1 MATSTITITDGAST
15 ITLDNTV
22 STLTLGTSGPQ
33 GAPGEGVPVG
43 GTAGQILAKDSATN
57 YDTSWIDNYTTD
69 VRKLVKNDSG
79 GTLAKGTVV
88 YVSGA
93 NGANVLV
100 KAALATSDGTSA
112 TTIGILNETL
122 ANNASGYAIV
132 EGAIS
137 GINTSAAAA
146 GDPVWLSGT
155 VAGGMLYG
163 VANKPQAPVHV
174 VYLGTVTRSNINNGQ
189 IEISVNNGWE
199 LDELHNV
206 LITSPTNGQVLAYNS
221 TTQLWENTSETGDI
235 SSVAVTS
242 PITGGG
248 TSGAVTIGFD
258 QAAQNTTNDARYARL
273 GAANAFTVGGHTIT
287 NTVAATI
294 PLQITAAAS
303 QSANLQEWRNSGG
316 TILGAFE
323 ASGTM
328 RAGYMTDAANTSTA
342 AYLQFTTTSIGLFS
356 RSAGNTVTYV
366 RGAAS
371 QTGNLQEWQNSSGTV
386 LARVDSFGSIQGRT
400 LKLKNGTSS
409 ITGYQASVEIEG
421 ASISGMLIKGA
432 AAQTANLQEWQDSA
446 GTLKGYVR
454 NDGLIQSATGL
465 LTTGAF
471 IAANGYIAGTSLSST
486 AISSTTIGAII
497 KGAASQT
504 ADLQQWQ
511 SSGGTVLA
519 KLTSGGVMQA
529 AYFQT
534 PNSYLVAIEEN
545 NGGRLRFTKATA
557 SASAPGADMMK
568 MYVVA
573 GTNAGTLKL
582 VVRAGAAGAETTV
595 LDNIPQ

>member
-43 GTAGQILAKDSATN
+43 GTTGQILAKDSATN
-57 YDTSWIDNYTTD
+57 YDTSWIDNFTTD

-93 NGANVLV
+93 NGTNVLV
-100 KAALATSDGTSA
+100 KPAIATADSTSA

-122 ANNASGYAIV
+122 AANASGYAIV
-132 EGAIS
+132 EGTIS
-137 GINTSAAAA
+137 GIDTSAATA

-155 VAGGMLYG
+155 TAGGVLYG
-163 VANKPQAPVHV
+163 VANKPQAPIHI
-174 VYLGTVTRSNINNGQ
+174 VYLGTVTRANVSNGQ

-206 LITSPTNGQVLAYNS
+206 AITSPTNGQVLAYNS

-235 SSVAVTS
+235 SSVSVTS

-287 NTVAATI
+287 NTVAATV
-294 PLQITAAAS
+294 PLQILGAAS
-303 QSANLQEWRNSGG
+303 QSANLQEWQNNSGSALTNIASNG
-316 TILGAFE
+316 GITASSYIRTTGGIVGGGSSILG
-323 ASGTM
+323 
-328 RAGYMTDAANTSTA
+328 
-342 AYLQFTTTSIGLFS
+342 
-356 RSAGNTVTYV
+356 SAGVTAY
-366 RGAAS
+366 AAS
-371 QTGNLQEWQNSSGTV
+371 ASS
-386 LARVDSFGSIQGRT
+386 
-400 LKLKNGTSS
+400 NGV
-409 ITGYQASVEIEG
+409 IVR
-421 ASISGMLIKGA
+421 GA
-432 AAQTANLQEWQDSA
+432 AAQTANLTEWQDSA
-446 GTLKGYVR
+446 GTS
-454 NDGLIQSATGL
+454 NAWIDSAGGGRFRRHAVNSTLTG
-465 LTTGAF
+465 G
-471 IAANGYIAGTSLSST
+471 ITSLIT
-486 AISSTTIGAII
+486 TLGTTEIGLAIKAT
-497 KGAASQT
+497 ASQT

-511 SSGGTVLA
+511 NSSGTVLA
-519 KLTSGGVMQA
+519 YVNSNGNIRGNILQTAGAGVDLRELSGGAGAVTMARSTA
-529 AYFQT
+529 AAA
-534 PNSYLVAIEEN
+534 N
-545 NGGRLRFTKATA
+545 
-557 SASAPGADMMK
+557 PGANYGRIYFRD
-568 MYVVA
+568 
-573 GTNAGTLKL
+573 GTTAGTLKL
-582 VVRAGAAGAETTV
+582 VVRAGAAGAETTI